1 MLAMIIV
8 KGALEDLDLINQVID
23 DAVMSWPLSERNKRL
38 SVPILSYDQQD
49 FTEYRFILGKEAG
62 QVVGAAAWNAQTL
75 LSTPSG
81 NGYLLHGLYIASAYQ
96 GRGFG
101 TVMLRNVLLL
111 SQMQGADG
119 LLVKAQR
126 PAVKFFEHCGM
137 VLLPAENPNDYPYQF
152 WAQKGSI

>member
-1 MLAMIIV
+1 MLVMIIV
-8 KGALEDLDLINQVID
+8 KGALEDLDTINQVID

-38 SVPILSYDQQD
+38 SVPILRYDQQD
-49 FTEYRFILGKEAG
+49 FKEYRFLLGKDAG
-62 QVVGAAAWNAQTL
+62 HVVGVAAWNAQTL

-81 NGYLLHGLYIASAYQ
+81 NGHLLHGLYIASAYQ

-101 TVMLRNVLLL
+101 TLMMRKVLLL
-111 SQMQGADG
+111 SEMKGADG

-126 PAVKFFEHCGM
+126 PSVTFFEHLGM
-137 VLLPAENPNDYPYQF
+137 GLLRAENPNDYPYQF